1 MCIDPYYINSVSSDC
16 AHISSMAFRIPVIL
30 NGFGNKNFTTIEING
45 TGYGNSI
52 ESYDLISVMLCGYLF
67 SCMLLVFFELLWCLC
82 RLIQEIMFVMLLLFK
97 HVCEVGVCLV

>member
-52 ESYDLISVMLCGYLF
+52 ESYDLISVICVVICFRVCYWCFSSYCGVY
-67 SCMLLVFFELLWCLC
+67 VD
-82 RLIQEIMFVMLLLFK
+82 
-97 HVCEVGVCLV
+97 